1 MHRDRVIEKEKTY
14 TNRKIQTS
22 TMGLEMALCSV
33 IVDGFLMKSGA
44 VCCHMQLMVSN
55 HKDTEWVKTKQN
67 KDRKGVE
74 NKELGKVLI

>member
-1 MHRDRVIEKEKTY
+1 MIRP
-14 TNRKIQTS
+14 S

-33 IVDGFLMKSGA
+33 VVDGFLMKLELS
-44 VCCHMQLMVSN
+44 VCHMQLMVSN

-74 NKELGKVLI
+74 NRGVGRGFDV